1 MLLPIKHQGLAI
13 IISSP
18 SGAGKSSLTK
28 ALLSLDNN
36 LKLSISATTRLPR
49 SKEIEGKHYY
59 FKNFDEF
66 NALIKQDE
74 LLEYTHIYGNYYGTP
89 KNTIKKFLDDN
100 NDILFDI
107 DFHGMK
113 SIKKVLEEVVTI
125 FILPPSLKTL
135 KQRIQLRGDSSQAI
149 EVRMQLAIAEIDHA
163 EYYDYIV
170 VNDNFEI
177 AVQTIYSIIIAERVK
192 RTRLDLG
199 HVINKLLTYP

>member
-59 FKNFDEF
+59 FKSFDEF

-170 VNDNFEI
+170 VNDNFEM